1 MAVVRRIGPG
11 SAFKVGLVLYA
22 VIGLVMGLFIA
33 GVSGIAG
40 SLAPVASQ
48 GGLNAR
54 SFGMGMGMGA
64 IIIIPILYGIIGGI
78 IAALMAVIYNVVA
91 GWVGGLEVDIS

>member
-33 GVSGIAG
+33 GLSGIAG

-48 GGLNAR
+48 G
-54 SFGMGMGMGA
+54 
-64 IIIIPILYGIIGGI
+64 
-78 IAALMAVIYNVVA
+78 
-91 GWVGGLEVDIS
+91 